1 MTRQG
6 LRDPGDRIF
15 FIGGEAGLVLEKI
28 SAGEAGVSYDRG
40 TVFPAVFPDSL
51 MTTRQRPVPSGA
63 TFDVAFWGVSLCFLL
78 SGIAGL
84 VYQVVWMRYL
94 STVFGTSEVAI
105 VTVLVAYMGGLAVG
119 AALASRQAHRLVRPI
134 RTYAIL
140 ECVIALSAVL
150 VPLLLKGVAALHAML
165 LGGQSAPP
173 PDGGLGEALAFLG
186 LGCLVLLIPT
196 ACMGAT
202 LPILAAGIVRREEQI
217 GKRVGWL
224 YALNTFG
231 AVAGTLL
238 AAFVF
243 IPRLGLWQTSFIG
256 VALNLTVA
264 VLGWFVALRVPRVSD
279 GEAVEDEE
287 VVSAGEKDEK
297 NLTGMPSGI
306 SATLILVVM
315 LFSGAVSFVYEI
327 LWSRLLAHVVGG
339 SLVAFATMLAAFLG
353 GIAIG
358 GLLGARF
365 AGQQRRSCYWLAG
378 VEIAAGLITL
388 LLFLHL
394 SSSGFADKRW
404 GEATTGSLA
413 NLCIWLLLPATIC
426 IGATFPLAVRALTRD
441 PGQAGRMAG
450 RVYSCNTVGAIFGAV
465 GAGYV
470 LVPELGY
477 GSSFK
482 WAIVVNLLLGAL
494 ILIFMKP
501 RPSIPA
507 AAAAVLVLVTGAF
520 YHPGPPLELLT
531 LSPGVSR
538 SGGGKTP
545 VLIHHAVGHSASVAV
560 LERQGS
566 FLLNTNG
573 LREAEVFPR
582 GAGKLS
588 YTSIRWLPALPVV
601 LRPESRSML
610 VVGFGGGALLEA
622 VPRSVESIDVVE
634 LEAEVIRAN
643 QFIADRRAIDPFQ
656 DERIKVIVNDVR
668 GALRLTDKR
677 YDTIVSQPSHPWTA
691 GASHLYTREFLDLVR
706 DHLEEE
712 GTFVQWLGAQ
722 FVDENLLRSFCATML
737 AVFPHTQLY
746 LISDNFVFVGS
757 RKSLEDPFL
766 PGATPEGGLFRFSD
780 YPKLANREDV
790 LAKLQLDE
798 AGCRRLAAGHAV
810 VTDDRN
816 LMATGQKL
824 DGKREGAM
832 NGHGRLREVLSP
844 LHFLNQ
850 ESSKLLDGITGG
862 AIDRDYL
869 DRLLRGSAR
878 HIDLTAYRARKLS
891 RDDQRPA
898 RVRAVDVS
906 RRLEL
911 GRRGWKARGRGAGP
925 RELAELL
932 AEDETLAGEF
942 GKLSDRQRSLLEAEH
957 WMLTG
962 QLQRARK
969 LPPQAYLLEDHRD
982 PLYVTAAEIRL
993 RCLMDVAG
1001 KSVAEQ
1007 ESDAHKGADL
1017 LDHLLSLTLVS
1028 NLTLTTRRIE
1038 LAHRLEDTDYL
1049 RAMGW
1054 ILARRLATAPA
1065 GAPEQMKDLYR
1076 APLGAILEPYA
1087 SRDPQGR
1094 LRLSN
1099 KAIDEWYREARSQMG
1114 DGIFPVDY
1122 RRK

>member
-6 LRDPGDRIF
+6 LRDPGKRIF
-15 FIGGEAGLVLEKI
+15 FIGGQAGLVLEKI

-40 TVFPAVFPDSL
+40 TVSPAVFPDSL
-51 MTTRQRPVPSGA
+51 MTTRQRPAPSGA
-63 TFDVAFWGVSLCFLL
+63 TFDAAFWGVSLCFLL

-84 VYQVVWMRYL
+84 VYQMVWMRYL

-119 AALASRQAHRLVRPI
+119 AALASRQAHRLARPI

-140 ECVIALSAVL
+140 ECVIALSAVF
-150 VPLLLKGVAALHAML
+150 VPLLLKGVAGLHAML

-173 PDGGLGEALAFLG
+173 PDGGPGEALAFLG

-264 VLGWFVALRVPRVSD
+264 VLGWFVALRVPRVRD

-287 VVSAGEKDEK
+287 VARAGVANEESP
-297 NLTGMPSGI
+297 NGMPSGI
-306 SATLILVVM
+306 SGTLILMVM
-315 LFSGAVSFVYEI
+315 LFSGAVSFAYEI

-339 SLVAFATMLAAFLG
+339 SLFAFATMLAAFLG

-358 GLLGARF
+358 GLLGARL

-388 LLFLHL
+388 LLFLYV
-394 SSSGFADKRW
+394 SSTGFADKRW
-404 GEATTGSLA
+404 GEATTGSLV

-441 PGQAGRMAG
+441 PGQAGRTTG
-450 RVYSCNTVGAIFGAV
+450 RVYSWNTIGAIFGAV
-465 GAGYV
+465 GAGYL

-482 WAIVVNLLLGAL
+482 WAIVANLLLGAF
-494 ILIFMKP
+494 ILVSMKP
-501 RPSIPA
+501 RPSVPA
-507 AAAAVLVLVTGAF
+507 AAAAVLVLATGIF
-520 YHPGPPLELLT
+520 YRPGPPLELLT

-538 SGGGKTP
+538 AGGGGAPT
-545 VLIHHAVGHSASVAV
+545 LFHHAVGHSASVAV

-566 FLLNTNG
+566 FLLRTNG
-573 LREAEVFPR
+573 LREAEIFPR

-622 VPRSVESIDVVE
+622 VPRPIESIDVVE

-643 QFIADRRAIDPFQ
+643 KLIADRRAIDPFR

-766 PGATPEGGLFRFSD
+766 PGATPEGGLFRLSD
-780 YPKLANREDV
+780 YPKLANVEDV

-798 AGCRRLAAGHAV
+798 AGCRRLVAGHAV
-810 VTDDRN
+810 ITDDRN
-816 LMATGQKL
+816 LMAIGRKL

-832 NGHGRLREVLSP
+832 NEQGRLREVLSP

-850 ESSKLLDGITGG
+850 ESTELLDKMTGG

-878 HIDLTAYRARKLS
+878 HIDLTAYRAGNLS
-891 RDDQRPA
+891 RNDQGPA
-898 RVRAVDVS
+898 RARALDVS
-906 RRLEL
+906 GRLEL
-911 GRRGWKARGRGAGP
+911 GRRDWKARGRGAGP
-925 RELAELL
+925 RELSGLL
-932 AEDETLAGEF
+932 AEDEALAGEF
-942 GKLSDRQRSLLEAEH
+942 RKLSDRQRSLLEAQH

-962 QLQRARK
+962 QLQRARM
-969 LPPQAYLLEDHRD
+969 LPPQVYLLEDHRD
-982 PLYVTAAEIRL
+982 PFYVTAAEIRL

-1007 ESDAHKGADL
+1007 ESDARKAADL

-1028 NLTLTTRRIE
+1028 NLTLTTRRIQ
-1038 LAHRLEDTDYL
+1038 LAHHLGDTDYL

-1054 ILARRLATAPA
+1054 IMARRLATAPA
-1065 GAPEQMKDLYR
+1065 KAPERMKDLYR
-1076 APLGAILEPYA
+1076 APLGTILKPYA
-1087 SRDPQGR
+1087 SRDARGR
-1094 LRLSN
+1094 LRFSN
-1099 KAIDEWYREARSQMG
+1099 KAIGRWYREARKQMG
-1114 DGIFPVDY
+1114 DGIFPVEY
-1122 RRK
+1122 RGK

>member
-1 MTRQG
+1 
-6 LRDPGDRIF
+6 
-15 FIGGEAGLVLEKI
+15 
-28 SAGEAGVSYDRG
+28 
-40 TVFPAVFPDSL
+40 
-51 MTTRQRPVPSGA
+51 
-63 TFDVAFWGVSLCFLL
+63 
-78 SGIAGL
+78 
-84 VYQVVWMRYL
+84 
-94 STVFGTSEVAI
+94 
-105 VTVLVAYMGGLAVG
+105 
-119 AALASRQAHRLVRPI
+119 
-134 RTYAIL
+134 
-140 ECVIALSAVL
+140 
-150 VPLLLKGVAALHAML
+150 
-165 LGGQSAPP
+165 
-173 PDGGLGEALAFLG
+173 
-186 LGCLVLLIPT
+186 
-196 ACMGAT
+196 
-202 LPILAAGIVRREEQI
+202 
-217 GKRVGWL
+217 
-224 YALNTFG
+224 
-231 AVAGTLL
+231 
-238 AAFVF
+238 
-243 IPRLGLWQTSFIG
+243 
-256 VALNLTVA
+256 
-264 VLGWFVALRVPRVSD
+264 
-279 GEAVEDEE
+279 
-287 VVSAGEKDEK
+287 
-297 NLTGMPSGI
+297 
-306 SATLILVVM
+306 
-315 LFSGAVSFVYEI
+315 
-327 LWSRLLAHVVGG
+327 
-339 SLVAFATMLAAFLG
+339 
-353 GIAIG
+353 
-358 GLLGARF
+358 
-365 AGQQRRSCYWLAG
+365 
-378 VEIAAGLITL
+378 
-388 LLFLHL
+388 
-394 SSSGFADKRW
+394 
-404 GEATTGSLA
+404 
-413 NLCIWLLLPATIC
+413 
-426 IGATFPLAVRALTRD
+426 
-441 PGQAGRMAG
+441 
-450 RVYSCNTVGAIFGAV
+450 
-465 GAGYV
+465 
-470 LVPELGY
+470 
-477 GSSFK
+477 
-482 WAIVVNLLLGAL
+482 
-494 ILIFMKP
+494 
-501 RPSIPA
+501 
-507 AAAAVLVLVTGAF
+507 
-520 YHPGPPLELLT
+520 
-531 LSPGVSR
+531 
-538 SGGGKTP
+538 
-545 VLIHHAVGHSASVAV
+545 
-560 LERQGS
+560 
-566 FLLNTNG
+566 
-573 LREAEVFPR
+573 
-582 GAGKLS
+582 
-588 YTSIRWLPALPVV
+588 
-601 LRPESRSML
+601 ML

-622 VPRSVESIDVVE
+622 VPRSVESIEVVE

-766 PGATPEGGLFRFSD
+766 PGATPGGGLFRFSD

-898 RVRAVDVS
+898 RVRALDVS

-942 GKLSDRQRSLLEAEH
+942 GKLSDRQRSLLEAQH

-1007 ESDAHKGADL
+1007 ESDARKGADL